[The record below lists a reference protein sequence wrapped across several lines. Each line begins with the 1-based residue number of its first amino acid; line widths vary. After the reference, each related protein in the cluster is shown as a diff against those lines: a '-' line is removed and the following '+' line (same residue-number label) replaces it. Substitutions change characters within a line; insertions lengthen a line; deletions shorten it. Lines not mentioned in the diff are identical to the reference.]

1 MNEFCYYHALYLG
14 KGKRKRLH
22 LEQRQGNNSFGFDW
36 CMLKRCLGKQKQC
49 WVNCNFTGLFVL
61 DNSCNGGIVVQSH
74 SVDFPPAFNTPPT
87 NGCMYGRKEDSW
99 QNCPLLKGPVKWNIW
114 PWSRSRTHTIYRP
127 PPSSADTVP
136 LRLSF
141 SI

>member
-1 MNEFCYYHALYLG
+1 MNSAIIMHYTWEKVNA
-14 KGKRKRLH
+14 KGFTWNRGRAIILSDLTGACRNGVGVNK
-22 LEQRQGNNSFGFDW
+22 
-36 CMLKRCLGKQKQC
+36 KQS
-49 WVNCNFTGLFVL
+49 WVNCNSTGLFVL
-61 DNSCNGGIVVQSH
+61 DNSCNGGIVVQSC

-99 QNCPLLKGPVKWNIW
+99 QNCPPLKGPVKWNIW
-114 PWSRSRTHTIYRP
+114 PWSRSCTHTIYRS